1 MKGNMMPSKSAWRR
15 YFLVTVLFFVS
26 ATAPAQDEFG
36 LLWKEAR
43 IHGWKPKGITSD
55 GRTFEL
61 VAVENNRPIYYITNN
76 AIAAD
81 VINTNMLHDPNF
93 YDPPLDG
100 NDMTIGIWDAG
111 WVLNTHQEFDSRVT
125 IMDGIV
131 DVNDPNAVFGEHATN
146 VAGTI
151 GAKGVQTGA
160 KGMAPNIKMNS
171 YDWGLDTT
179 EMAENGSIWPAD
191 TGKICLSNH
200 SYGIISG
207 WQHGIFKAIL
217 GDFNNDDIVD
227 KNDLYIFS
235 IAWLSTPDSNN
246 WNPICDVSPF
256 PDGDEIVNFFDY
268 ALMANNWGKFMV
280 AQPYWFGKWGELED
294 RSFGYYSTYT
304 ALWDE
309 LCHTTP
315 YYLPFKA
322 AGNDRGDDNDKPDE
336 GTEFW
341 YLDPN
346 EPNEPGDP
354 NFGWW
359 INTVFDSNDANMP
372 YNDRWDDGGFDTIP
386 IISAA
391 KNIITIG
398 AVDDTNDMTSF
409 SGWGPTDDGRIKPDV
424 MANGYELYTTSAVN
438 DVNYATYSGTS
449 ASCASAAGSAAL
461 LVQLRN
467 QLLPAEPM
475 RSSTLK
481 ALIIHT
487 AKDVGLDGP
496 DYKYGWGL
504 MDANLAADYIVTDY
518 DDANGVKI
526 LEGAITSGTTIN
538 YTFNY
543 DGNNPSL
550 WASLSWTDPADE
562 FMFGLPGDIND
573 LDDANQTI
581 LDNNTPKLIND
592 LDLRIINKD
601 DPNFVYFPFA
611 LEPNEPN
618 SPAAPNDN
626 FLDNVEQVRID
637 PGPAVGDYIV
647 QISHKGEISGI
658 VQFYSLIS
666 SEPIPIRKIWVDD
679 NSEYDPV
686 PYVPDPAVGGPKSDP
701 AEDGTF
707 EHPFDAIQKAIND
720 ANDQDIVVA
729 KDGIYTGIGNYD
741 MDALGKAITIRKH
754 REDPDAV
761 CTIDCRSQ
769 GRAINFR
776 NGEVPTTRLDG
787 FIITNGLAE
796 DPTWP
801 SIPDENDTPQGFGG
815 AIYCKGASPW
825 INDCI
830 IQSNLAQY
838 GGGAV
843 FCDAGSNPLIMDCEL
858 SFNICDSNGVYFEF
872 DTDIYDMN
880 LGGGGIYCNNSSPAI
895 YNCLIADNDAD
906 GSGGGIFCRNS
917 DAFIYNSILYKNDCW
932 ANNDYVF
939 QYGGGIYCEDSSPV
953 VYNCLL
959 ERNHAAWSGGAVFA
973 SGGAEILDINDITP
987 AQDYLPD
994 VNNIVQIAG
1003 CVIIDNACWGS
1014 GGGICAAF
1022 DDCFMAATNCL
1033 IANNWGYWSGGAS
1046 SDYGSMIRL
1055 ANCTIADNVA
1065 SWKYYP
1071 NPYLIGGLEC
1081 DIAAGRVIDSIIW
1094 DNSGAQ
1100 IESNVRDVNDPNI
1113 VTGLMVTYSDV
1124 GMVDPNGQGP
1134 DYSSIWRGTGNINTD
1149 PLFADAI
1156 RGDYHLKTSY
1166 HNGRYNPQTGRFD
1179 RTDNVTSPCI
1189 NTGDPWADFRF
1200 EPAPNGRRVN
1210 MGAYGNT
1217 RQASRH
1223 P

>member
-1 MKGNMMPSKSAWRR
+1 
-15 YFLVTVLFFVS
+15 L
-26 ATAPAQDEFG
+26 AQDEFG

-43 IHGWKPKGITSD
+43 SHGWKPKGVTSD
-55 GRTFEL
+55 GRVFEL

-81 VINTNMLHDPNF
+81 VINTNMLHDANL
-93 YDPPLDG
+93 YNPPLDG
-100 NDMTIGIWDAG
+100 SGITIGIWDAG

-125 IMDGIV
+125 IIDGEV
-131 DVNDPNAVFGEHATN
+131 DPNTIFDEHATN

-151 GAKGVQTGA
+151 GAKGIQKSA
-160 KGMAPNIKMNS
+160 KGMAPNVKMNS
-171 YDWGLDTT
+171 YDWSLDTT
-179 EMAENGSIWPAD
+179 EMAEAGAIEATD
-191 TGKICLSNH
+191 TGKIRLSNH

-207 WQHGIFKAIL
+207 WQKGIFKAIL

-227 KNDLYIFS
+227 NNDLYIFS
-235 IAWLSTPDSNN
+235 IAWLSTPDSDN
-246 WNPICDVSPF
+246 WNPMCDIAPF

-280 AQPYWFGKWGELED
+280 EQPYWFGKWGELED

-309 LCHTTP
+309 LCFTTP

-322 AGNDRGDDNDKPDE
+322 AGNDRSEDNDKPLK

-341 YLDPN
+341 YLDPK

-354 NFGWW
+354 NFGRWL
-359 INTVFDSNDANMP
+359 NTVFDSNDANMP

-391 KNIITIG
+391 KNVITVG
-398 AVDDTNDMTSF
+398 AVDDSNDMTTF
-409 SGWGPTDDGRIKPDV
+409 TAWGPTDDGRIKPDIV
-424 MANGYELYTTSAVN
+424 ANGYELYTTSAVN
-438 DVNYATYSGTS
+438 DVNYAIYSGTS
-449 ASCASAAGSAAL
+449 ASVASAAGSAAL

-467 QLLPAEPM
+467 QLLPDEPM
-475 RSSTLK
+475 RASTLK

-487 AKDVGLDGP
+487 AKDIGLDGP

-504 MDANLAADYIVTDY
+504 MDANLAATYIVTDY
-518 DDANGVKI
+518 KDANGVKI

-538 YTFNY
+538 YTINY
-543 DGNNPSL
+543 DGTNPSL
-550 WASLSWTDPADE
+550 WATLCWTDPADE
-562 FMFGLPGDIND
+562 FMFGLPGDTND
-573 LDDANQTI
+573 IGDANQAM
-581 LDNNTPKLIND
+581 LDNNTPRLIND

-618 SPAAPNDN
+618 LPAEANDN

-637 PGPAVGDYIV
+637 PGPAVGNYII
-647 QISHKGEISGI
+647 QISHKGSISGI

-686 PYVPDPAVGGPKSDP
+686 PFVPDPLVGGPKSDP
-701 AEDGTF
+701 DEDGTF

-729 KDGIYTGIGNYD
+729 KDGTYSGVGNYN

-761 CTIDCRSQ
+761 CTIDCQSL

-787 FIITNGLAE
+787 LIITNGLAR
-796 DPTWP
+796 DPNWP
-801 SIPDENDTPQGFGG
+801 NEPNATEIPQAYGG
-815 AIYCKGASPW
+815 AIYCKGSSPW

-830 IQSNLAQY
+830 IEDSVAQY

-843 FCDAGSNPLIMDCEL
+843 LCDAGSNPLIMDCEL
-858 SFNICDSNGVYFEF
+858 SSNRCNSNRVYNEPGIG
-872 DTDIYDMN
+872 DVN

-895 YNCLIADNDAD
+895 ISCLIMNNNAD
-906 GSGGGIFCRNS
+906 GSGGGIFCNKGNPV
-917 DAFIYNSILYKNDCW
+917 IYNSIVYDNECSAYKDSIW
-932 ANNDYVF
+932 
-939 QYGGGIYCEDSSPV
+939 QYGGGIFCLDSSPAIIS
-953 VYNCLL
+953 CLI
-959 ERNHAAWSGGAVFA
+959 ESNTAIWSGGGIAVLA
-973 SGGAEILDINDITP
+973 GKTNQDANDMPQTIF
-987 AQDYLPD
+987 D
-994 VNNIVQIAG
+994 VNNIAYIWG
-1003 CVIIDNACWGS
+1003 CFITDNHCYGS
-1014 GGGICAAF
+1014 GGIDVSN
-1022 DDCFMAATNCL
+1022 DDASAVVENCL
-1033 IANNWGYWSGGAS
+1033 IFGNFGYWNGGMAS
-1046 SDYGSMIRL
+1046 NYGAYLTVDKCTVSDNI
-1055 ANCTIADNVA
+1055 VA
-1065 SWKYYP
+1065 WSFLVGGVEF
-1071 NPYLIGGLEC
+1071 YL
-1081 DIAAGRVIDSIIW
+1081 AAGEVSNSIIW
-1094 DNSGAQ
+1094 DNRGVQ
-1100 IESNVRDVNDPNI
+1100 LEGVRDVNDPNI
-1113 VTGLMVTYSDV
+1113 VTNLAVSYSDIQMIDIEGNEDV
-1124 GMVDPNGQGP
+1124 NSV
-1134 DYSSIWRGTGNINTD
+1134 WRGTGNINTE
-1149 PLFADAI
+1149 PLFADPLK
-1156 RGDYHLKTSY
+1156 GDYHLKTEY
-1166 HNGRYNPQTGRFD
+1166 HNGRYNPKTGRFD
-1179 RTDNVTSPCI
+1179 KTDNVTSPCI
-1189 NTGDPWADFRF
+1189 NAGDPWADFSY

-1210 MGAYGNT
+1210 MGIYGNT